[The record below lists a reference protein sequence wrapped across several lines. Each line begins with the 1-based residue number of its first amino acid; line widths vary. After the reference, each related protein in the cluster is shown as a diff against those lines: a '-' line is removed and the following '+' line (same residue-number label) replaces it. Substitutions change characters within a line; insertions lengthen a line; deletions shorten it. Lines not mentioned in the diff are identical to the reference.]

1 MSFYCEVLPSTHYL
15 PQKCLINSLFSI
27 TEAIITSIQI
37 RYFPL
42 KISLQSMSL
51 ERCCHAFVNNE
62 RQQRNA
68 CNNHNTLIPSILG
81 FSVFITII
89 YYLFPHS
96 VFFSPLHRNL
106 LNISKIFCLWT
117 WSFDRFKYK
126 QAIIWYLFDI
136 LRCNAFSCGIIY
148 TVSSY
153 LIIDIN
159 LSENNITCR
168 SKHNL

>member
-1 MSFYCEVLPSTHYL
+1 
-15 PQKCLINSLFSI
+15 
-27 TEAIITSIQI
+27 
-37 RYFPL
+37 
-42 KISLQSMSL
+42 MSL
-51 ERCCHAFVNNE
+51 ERCRLAFVNNE

-89 YYLFPHS
+89 NYLFPYL

-106 LNISKIFCLWT
+106 ANILKTFLHVNLNFDLLWK
-117 WSFDRFKYK
+117 WCNRHIYKYIYK
-126 QAIIWYLFDI
+126 QEIIWYLFDM
-136 LRCNAFSCGIIY
+136 LRCNAFSCGIIC
-148 TVSSY
+148 TVPSY